1 MALPARPGQ
10 TKVQNDLDVFK
21 KSRLAKH
28 EPITCFSGI
37 HKKINHSCNPSEW
50 SLNLSVTI
58 TSTFPPSSTKFRKFF
73 SPMQSEAVKVNL
85 VIALFLD

>member
-37 HKKINHSCNPSEW
+37 DKKINRSCNPSEW

-58 TSTFPPSSTKFRKFF
+58 TWTLPPSSTKFAECK
-73 SPMQSEAVKVNL
+73 MKNEAVKVNL